1 MQEKKIQMRKQ
12 MQEQTG
18 TSEGS
23 RERILDAVEASLQT
37 SGVGRLT
44 VSQVSRQAGL
54 SRQAIYSYFP
64 TKDELISAF
73 LIRSGERLA
82 RHVERVFE
90 QLEDAHEALH
100 LAILQTLTFV
110 QTSPIFQETSERD
123 ELAPFL
129 SSRGEL
135 LIGLGRE
142 MMATLL
148 ARYFAITERA
158 ARLPADSVVRLFIS
172 HILTPDPDASR
183 EDVARQLTDF
193 LLKVVSPPKAD

>member
-1 MQEKKIQMRKQ
+1 MRKQ
-12 MQEQTG
+12 APEPISG
-18 TSEGS
+18 SEGS
-23 RERILDAVEASLQT
+23 RERILDAVEEALRIN
-37 SGVGRLT
+37 GVGHLT
-44 VSQVSRQAGL
+44 VSQVSRLAGL

-64 TKDELISAF
+64 TKDALISAF
-73 LIRSGERLA
+73 LIRSGQRLA

-90 QLEDAHEALH
+90 QQEQAQEALY

-135 LIGLGRE
+135 LIDLGRE
-142 MMATLL
+142 MMANLL

-158 ARLPADSVVRLFIS
+158 ARLPADSMVRLFVS
-172 HILTPDPDASR
+172 HILTPDPQANR
-183 EDVARQLTDF
+183 QEIARQLTDF
-193 LLKVVSPPKAD
+193 LLTVITRQQTTPPLR